1 MAGEVTTATVQ
12 QLVNPPPAFPVTP
25 ETAGGIGF
33 TVASVIGAL
42 LYLRQRT
49 SRVSLG
55 VQQDR
60 TEGAMLE
67 RALSRAQAAE
77 ADAREA
83 WSRTNAD
90 ATLIGQLRAENEYLK
105 RELVEARAQIT
116 EVRRG
121 FEGLGKK
128 VDAAENSL
136 SSAEKKI
143 GESSTTPLGKT

>member
-1 MAGEVTTATVQ
+1 MAKEVSTATAQ

-60 TEGAMLE
+60 TEGKMLQSALD
-67 RALSRAQAAE
+67 RAAAAE

-83 WSRTNAD
+83 WAKANSD
-90 ATLIGQLRAENEYLK
+90 AGTIGQLRAENDYLK
-105 RELVEARAQIT
+105 RELAAAQGQIT
-116 EVRRG
+116 IIRQGVQDVGRNVDKVQG
-121 FEGLGKK
+121 ALKK
-128 VDAAENSL
+128 TGDNLDSGVV
-136 SSAEKKI
+136 
-143 GESSTTPLGKT
+143 PLTDR